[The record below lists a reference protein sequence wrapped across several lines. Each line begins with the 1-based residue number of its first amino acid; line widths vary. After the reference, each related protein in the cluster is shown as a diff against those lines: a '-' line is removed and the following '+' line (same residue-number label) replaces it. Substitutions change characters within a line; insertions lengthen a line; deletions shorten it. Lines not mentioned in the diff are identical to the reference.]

1 MLHLAGLHINVIS
14 IFEKERKMDF
24 CKHFYYVF
32 RFMCKVDNNNDKFFH
47 APMYTFNEIMQLLE
61 LSNAVK
67 CE

>member
-1 MLHLAGLHINVIS
+1 
-14 IFEKERKMDF
+14 
-24 CKHFYYVF
+24 
-32 RFMCKVDNNNDKFFH
+32 MCKVDNNNDKFFH